1 MFIHWKLAKYVVPSL
16 LRDYQTMLNHIQPLV
31 MGNNLFLMGL
41 AAWET
46 HREVANFP
54 GSMALNAANIWGV
67 PKIGVPHGTPK
78 WMVYIGNPITNR

>member
-16 LRDYQTMLNHIQPLV
+16 LRDYQTMLNHIQQLV

-46 HREVANFP
+46 HREVANFSRQD
-54 GSMALNAANIWGV
+54 GLERSKHMGCS
-67 PKIGVPHGTPK
+67 
-78 WMVYIGNPITNR
+78 